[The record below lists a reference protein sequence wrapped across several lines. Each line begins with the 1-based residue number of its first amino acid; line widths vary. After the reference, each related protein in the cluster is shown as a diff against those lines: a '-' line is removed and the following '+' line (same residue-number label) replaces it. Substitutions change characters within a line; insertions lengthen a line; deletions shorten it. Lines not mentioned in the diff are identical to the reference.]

1 MMSDNDNDK
10 NEGDSGAAAKNASG
24 TTTYSRYITSSYPN
38 FADEK
43 INSGIMECLSCPSHI
58 TAYVKCFDS
67 SGGQQP
73 FFFGCAAT
81 TKIPSTAEVVARY
94 VAASGGSPKFCGGVQ
109 KDGKDKKKQK
119 LNHDDKNN
127 NTVVVSCVL
136 CTADTYC
143 RYYGISKDG
152 PQIIAAIDSEKAPPK
167 LRDPPSGAFGG
178 SPWTSAAL
186 CCITCCACCVWLQKV
201 CAMLAAGSA
210 GSFHSST
217 PSKIVPVRQRMLWCG
232 WRWHDAVADGDWQA
246 ACMAT

>member
-67 SGGQQP
+67 SGQQP
-73 FFFGCAAT
+73 FFFGAAVIS
-81 TKIPSTAEVVARY
+81 KIPSTAEVVARY

-109 KDGKDKKKQK
+109 RDGKNDKKKQK
-119 LNHDDKNN
+119 LNNDDKTNN
-127 NTVVVSCVL
+127 SVVVSCVL
-136 CTADTYC
+136 CTTDTYC

-186 CCITCCACCVWLQKV
+186 CCITCCASSKTTAQPMYFV
-201 CAMLAAGSA
+201 CHICARGVRTALAAAKRLVVVCQSV
-210 GSFHSST
+210 T
-217 PSKIVPVRQRMLWCG
+217 
-232 WRWHDAVADGDWQA
+232 
-246 ACMAT
+246 

>member
-10 NEGDSGAAAKNASG
+10 NNEGDSGAAASSG
-24 TTTYSRYITSSYPN
+24 TTTTYSRYITSSYPN

-67 SGGQQP
+67 SGQQP
-73 FFFGCAAT
+73 FFFGAAVIS
-81 TKIPSTAEVVARY
+81 KIPSTAEVVARY

-109 KDGKDKKKQK
+109 RDGKNDKKKQK
-119 LNHDDKNN
+119 LNNDDKTNN
-127 NTVVVSCVL
+127 SVVVSCVL
-136 CTADTYC
+136 CTTDTYC

-186 CCITCCACCVWLQKV
+186 CCITCCASSKITAQPTYFV
-201 CAMLAAGSA
+201 CHICARGVRTALAAA
-210 GSFHSST
+210 
-217 PSKIVPVRQRMLWCG
+217 KR
-232 WRWHDAVADGDWQA
+232 
-246 ACMAT
+246 

>member
-67 SGGQQP
+67 SGQQP
-73 FFFGCAAT
+73 FFFGAAVIS
-81 TKIPSTAEVVARY
+81 KIPSTAEVVARY
-94 VAASGGSPKFCGGVQ
+94 VAASGGVQ
-109 KDGKDKKKQK
+109 RDGKDKKKQK
-119 LNHDDKNN
+119 LNNDTTNN
-127 NTVVVSCVL
+127 SVVVSCVL
-136 CTADTYC
+136 CTTDTYC

-152 PQIIAAIDSEKAPPK
+152 PQIVAAIDSEKAPPK
-167 LRDPPSGAFGG
+167 LRDPPPSAGGAFGG

-186 CCITCCACCVWLQKV
+186 CCITCCASSKSTAAPLYFV
-201 CAMLAAGSA
+201 CHICARGVRTALAAAKRLVVVCQSV
-210 GSFHSST
+210 T
-217 PSKIVPVRQRMLWCG
+217 
-232 WRWHDAVADGDWQA
+232 
-246 ACMAT
+246 